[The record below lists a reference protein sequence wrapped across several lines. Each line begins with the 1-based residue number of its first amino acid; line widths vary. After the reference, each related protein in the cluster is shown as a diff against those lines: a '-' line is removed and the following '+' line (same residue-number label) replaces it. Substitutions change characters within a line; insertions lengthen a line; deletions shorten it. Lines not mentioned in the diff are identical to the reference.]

1 MTEAELAAIGAA
13 ILATEGVHSIV
24 GKMMTRNISMMQEIN
39 LGLLATSGQQFLAD
53 LEALLRSEKEAIGN
67 GEAYDKSTRIHQD
80 HAAQSH

>member
-39 LGLLATSGQQFLAD
+39 LGLLATSGQQFLSD

-67 GEAYDKSTRIHQD
+67 GKA
-80 HAAQSH
+80 

>member
-39 LGLLATSGQQFLAD
+39 LGLLATSGQQFLSD
-53 LEALLRSEKEAIGN
+53 LEALLRSEKEAI
-67 GEAYDKSTRIHQD
+67 D
-80 HAAQSH
+80 